1 MKKITLFASFATLLS
16 INGAFAQN
24 NVVPQNGNVGI
35 GTTSPSAKLQVS
47 GSVRVDS
54 TLIVSDSVH
63 MASSAT
69 VGEDLKVSGNL
80 YIPNIPSI
88 VSVKDETIL
97 VTNSQGLTEKSTLG
111 TLSQSLYSFSC
122 APIGGVVQSPTWANG
137 PNKLFSG
144 CPEVLV
150 GIGLTSPT
158 RTLEVNGTTKIS
170 GHTWLETSLS
180 LGADV
185 NGFSKFFIRNSNSSA
200 AIEIDNTGNTKQ
212 YPKLLYFEY
221 DNDGTEIIKVQNTA
235 QNYVPFLL
243 NASGQMT
250 INNGTTN
257 IFELA
262 SDGQLIIRNATQ
274 KNFQFDVNGL
284 FRARRVRVD
293 AETWAD
299 YVFEPNYKLMPLN
312 EVKNFVATNKHLP
325 GVPSEQE
332 VVEKGIDLAEMNTI
346 LIQKIEELMLHLID
360 QSEQTAALKAE
371 IEALKQKIAEL
382 EAGTGTQN

>member
-1 MKKITLFASFATLLS
+1 MKKITLFASVATLLS

-24 NVVPQNGNVGI
+24 NVVPQSGNVGI

-54 TLIVSDSVH
+54 TLVVSDSVH

-88 VSVKDETIL
+88 SSVRDETIL
-97 VTNSQGLTEKSTLG
+97 VTDSRGLTEKSTLG
-111 TLSQSLYSFSC
+111 ALSQSLYSFSC

-144 CPEVLV
+144 CPEVFV
-150 GIGLTSPT
+150 GIGLNSPT

-170 GHTWLETSLS
+170 GHTWLGTSLS

-185 NGFSKFFIRNSNSSA
+185 NGFSRFFIKNPSSSA
-200 AIEIDNTGNTKQ
+200 AIEIDNTGNTRQ

-243 NASGQMT
+243 TASGQMT
-250 INNGTTN
+250 VNNGTTN
-257 IFELA
+257 IFDLA
-262 SDGQLIIRNATQ
+262 PDGQLIIRNATQ

-382 EAGTGTQN
+382 EAGKGTQN